1 MNVLNGTAQAIV
13 IALIPNAA
21 LAVILKLFPDST
33 FASEFLRIVQVFQF
47 FTPIITGFQVAN
59 NFKLT
64 PMQQAA
70 VGGASMIGSGAWKYI
85 DATISGNPTQ
95 IFQLAGKG
103 DLINTMIT
111 ADLAVY
117 LVMLVG
123 DKFGSLNIVLL
134 PIVIGAG
141 VRYMG
146 YKLLPFVSQITFLIG
161 QGINSF
167 TNLQPFVMALLI
179 CVAFS
184 IIIVSPI
191 STVAIT
197 LAIGLNGV
205 AAAAAAAAG
214 MGVATCAFFLTV
226 ATAKNKNNG
235 KGVPLAIFLGAMKM
249 MMPNFFA
256 HPIMALPIAISAAI
270 TSIPV
275 SIFNI
280 VNTPETGGFGQVGL
294 VSPLASLYGPGM
306 NVGLMLICW
315 VLIPLVVTYL
325 VHYIFENYVHM
336 HYIFEN
342 YVHMYD
348 ESIFEFNSYRSK

>member
-13 IALIPNAA
+13 IALIPIAVLAA
-21 LAVILKLFPDST
+21 ILKLFTDST

-47 FTPIITGFQVAN
+47 FTPLMTGFLVAN

-64 PMQQAA
+64 PMQQAT
-70 VGGASMIGSGAWKYI
+70 VGGAWMIGSGAWKYI
-85 DATISGNPTQ
+85 DATIADNPTR
-95 IFQLAGKG
+95 IFQLAGIG
-103 DLINTMIT
+103 DLINIMIT
-111 ADLAVY
+111 AALAVY

-141 VRYMG
+141 VGYIG
-146 YKLLPFVSQITFLIG
+146 YKLLPFVSHITFLIG

-167 TNLQPFVMALLI
+167 TNLQPFVMVLLI
-179 CVAFS
+179 CVEFS
-184 IIIVSPI
+184 IIIISPI

-205 AAAAAAAAG
+205 AAAAA
-214 MGVATCAFFLTV
+214 MGVATRAFFLTV

-235 KGVPLAIFLGAMKM
+235 KGVPVAIFLGAMKM

-256 HPIMALPIAISAAI
+256 HPIMALPIAISAAV

-275 SIFNI
+275 AIFNI
-280 VNTPETGGFGQVGL
+280 VNTPETGGFGQV
-294 VSPLASLYGPGM
+294 
-306 NVGLMLICW
+306 
-315 VLIPLVVTYL
+315 
-325 VHYIFENYVHM
+325 
-336 HYIFEN
+336 
-342 YVHMYD
+342 
-348 ESIFEFNSYRSK
+348 